1 MITPK
6 NFVLICSDPYL
17 YWDKRTKTMWEK
29 YSHSITKSISLLS
42 LLFRQPLCMCI
53 HIFNVC
59 LEQYPCPRI
68 NLKRKCFFLW
78 SLFQLIL
85 ATERSTLKWGLET
98 VMASIQRIIKGMPL
112 SNVIQ
117 ACLFCIDQ
125 KTQRRCFSLLIP
137 ACHYVPTTKDKKKFV
152 VLVK

>member
-59 LEQYPCPRI
+59 LEQYSCPRI
-68 NLKRKCFFLW
+68 NLKRKCFFFDHCSNSFWPLKGPCLNEDCGNSDGQHTEDNQRNATFKCYTGMFVLHW
-78 SLFQLIL
+78 PENTEKMLFPFDPSMSLC
-85 ATERSTLKWGLET
+85 
-98 VMASIQRIIKGMPL
+98 
-112 SNVIQ
+112 SNH
-117 ACLFCIDQ
+117 
-125 KTQRRCFSLLIP
+125 KR
-137 ACHYVPTTKDKKKFV
+137 
-152 VLVK
+152 